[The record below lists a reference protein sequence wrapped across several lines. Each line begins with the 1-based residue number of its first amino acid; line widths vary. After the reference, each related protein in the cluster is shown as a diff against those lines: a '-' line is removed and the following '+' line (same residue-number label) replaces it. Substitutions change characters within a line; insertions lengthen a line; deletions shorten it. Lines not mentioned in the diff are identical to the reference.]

1 MVKSLWENYI
11 RPNSIILT
19 KQMTQNKDNQYATL
33 LENLRTK
40 YILKLDFDVLK
51 THFLS
56 NLNVNLFDDPWRKTT
71 FIVHHNKLRNAINH
85 YMIDIHSKTSKQKC
99 YIIVPTNTY
108 KKGPISNDIKYII
121 RQTMFTSKTQCLAPF
136 LKIYEGMKFIITKNL
151 YPKL

>member
-108 KKGPISNDIKYII
+108 KKGPICNDIKYII
-121 RQTMFTSKTQCLAPF
+121 RQQCSQV
-136 LKIYEGMKFIITKNL
+136 
-151 YPKL
+151 KLNV